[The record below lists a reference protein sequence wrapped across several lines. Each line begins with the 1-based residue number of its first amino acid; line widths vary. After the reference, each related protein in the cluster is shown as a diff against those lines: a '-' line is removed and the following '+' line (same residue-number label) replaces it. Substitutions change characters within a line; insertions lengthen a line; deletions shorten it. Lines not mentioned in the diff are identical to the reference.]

1 MSKIIQTLEQKLH
14 LTPQQI
20 LEAKILQLNLSSL
33 EKKIIDEIENNP
45 VLEILEDDEKKTDED
60 ASEDEK
66 DFDWEELV
74 SSPDELGISKSNN
87 KNELLENLSE
97 SFDEKNLVEDIVLQ
111 LKDLNFSDT
120 EISIACEILG
130 NLNENGFLS
139 IEPVLISDRLNIKED
154 VVIDMMKEIQK
165 LDPLGICSRD
175 IQECILVQLE
185 NLYPDEK
192 VAQKIVRNYFD
203 DFTNKRYKNI
213 IKKLNC
219 SDADVINTSEL
230 VSILNPNPAVNYFSI
245 KAEHIIPD
253 IIVEQYEK
261 KWIVNVN
268 NSFIPNLKISN
279 DYIEMLNKHNK
290 DKEVRDFIRKKI
302 DSANWFI
309 SAIEQRNNTYKKV
322 MLSIIKHQ
330 GNYFDSD
337 NKELNPLILKD
348 IAEDIKMDISTI
360 SRVTNGKYVQ
370 MPWGIKE
377 LKTFFSEGI
386 KMKNGKVVSSYE
398 VKKQI
403 TIILNS
409 EDKKTPLNDDL
420 LTRKINELGYL
431 IARRTIAKYRESMN
445 IPVAR
450 LRKK

>member
-1 MSKIIQTLEQKLH
+1 
-14 LTPQQI
+14 
-20 LEAKILQLNLSSL
+20 
-33 EKKIIDEIENNP
+33 
-45 VLEILEDDEKKTDED
+45 
-60 ASEDEK
+60 
-66 DFDWEELV
+66 
-74 SSPDELGISKSNN
+74 
-87 KNELLENLSE
+87 
-97 SFDEKNLVEDIVLQ
+97 
-111 LKDLNFSDT
+111 
-120 EISIACEILG
+120 
-130 NLNENGFLS
+130 
-139 IEPVLISDRLNIKED
+139 
-154 VVIDMMKEIQK
+154 
-165 LDPLGICSRD
+165 
-175 IQECILVQLE
+175 
-185 NLYPDEK
+185 
-192 VAQKIVRNYFD
+192 
-203 DFTNKRYKNI
+203 
-213 IKKLNC
+213 
-219 SDADVINTSEL
+219 
-230 VSILNPNPAVNYFSI
+230 
-245 KAEHIIPD
+245 
-253 IIVEQYEK
+253 
-261 KWIVNVN
+261 
-268 NSFIPNLKISN
+268 
-279 DYIEMLNKHNK
+279 MLNKHNK